1 MVDTG
6 GTNSKSALALEAECN
21 NQVDPLVVH
30 KNTGRHGST
39 SALEVVE
46 SSSQGDTGACQT
58 PLVVAYTW
66 SQQIGP
72 WTIDFIGLGVSS
84 LTYKTLGRK

>member
-21 NQVDPLVVH
+21 NQVDPLVVD
-30 KNTGRHGST
+30 KNTGRHQT
-39 SALEVVE
+39 SALEEVE